1 MLDIQPGDK
10 LIICKD
16 PKVDNLMVAKVNAL
30 QQVVGYLSAMIE
42 QAMKVQQDEE
52 AGEETP

>member
-16 PKVDNLMVAKVNAL
+16 PKMDGLMVAKVNAL

-42 QAMKVQQDEE
+42 QATEAQQAEDSED
-52 AGEETP
+52 ETP